1 MVKFEKP
8 NDKKFN
14 NGDKVVYM
22 DVYVYQGGDLINDNV
37 LTIWIRIN
45 FNIL

>member
-8 NDKKFN
+8 DVNKFN

-22 DVYVYQGGDLINDNV
+22 DVNVYQGGDLINDNV